1 MPNAFNKVWH
11 KGLIFKLKQSSISGN
26 LSGTLT
32 DFLKIRKQRVV
43 LNGQL
48 SSWSNIE
55 TVVGQGSIF
64 GPLLFLIY
72 IEDLSDSLTTNA
84 RLFANNASLFSVVD
98 NINLSVTN
106 LNSSLSKINAWANQ
120 WKITFNPD
128 PNKQAQELVFS
139 RKTKNISHL
148 PLNFSNNF
156 VQQVQFQKHLGVYLG
171 SKLDFREHLQN
182 MFKKINK
189 TISLLRKLQNKS
201 PISEILRVW
210 CFSRNAYWL
219 S

>member
-48 SSWSNIE
+48 PSWSNIE

-106 LNSSLSKINAWANQ
+106 LNSSLSKINA
-120 WKITFNPD
+120 
-128 PNKQAQELVFS
+128 
-139 RKTKNISHL
+139 
-148 PLNFSNNF
+148 
-156 VQQVQFQKHLGVYLG
+156 
-171 SKLDFREHLQN
+171 
-182 MFKKINK
+182 
-189 TISLLRKLQNKS
+189 
-201 PISEILRVW
+201 
-210 CFSRNAYWL
+210 
-219 S
+219 